1 MHGELTLDSV
11 VGQGSS
17 FKVCVPLP
25 LAGNQFL
32 SEDAPIAEEKEEDEI
47 PTLDPA
53 LAGQEIACLL
63 VDDDPLQLALTEE
76 LLKQSNVEV
85 GCCANPRKVCEWL
98 RSRSF
103 AVVITDIQM
112 PQMGGYQLLRMI
124 RESDMEG
131 ADRLPVVA
139 LSANVGKEQEHYRE
153 AGFTAFLNKP
163 FTAAQLI
170 SLLNELL
177 KVRLEPCVGFDFSSL
192 TAFAGEDSEAS
203 MGILRTF
210 IEETQKSIEGLMAAR
225 AATDRVEAGRI
236 AHKLIPLFA
245 MLGANSLV
253 QHLRLLEKQDPELP
267 SNTWSQLLDEVVAQ
281 AQSLVEEAKNHIV
294 K

>member
-1 MHGELTLDSV
+1 
-11 VGQGSS
+11 
-17 FKVCVPLP
+17 
-25 LAGNQFL
+25 
-32 SEDAPIAEEKEEDEI
+32 
-47 PTLDPA
+47 
-53 LAGQEIACLL
+53 
-63 VDDDPLQLALTEE
+63 
-76 LLKQSNVEV
+76 
-85 GCCANPRKVCEWL
+85 
-98 RSRSF
+98 
-103 AVVITDIQM
+103 
-112 PQMGGYQLLRMI
+112 
-124 RESDMEG
+124 MEG

-153 AGFTAFLNKP
+153 AGFTAYLNKP

-210 IEETQKSIEGLMAAR
+210 LEETHKSIEGLMAAR

-267 SNTWSQLLDEVVAQ
+267 STTWSQLLDEVVAQ
-281 AQSLVEEAKNHIV
+281 AQSLVEEAKSHIV